1 MKATLHVVVLG
12 TGLLLNPTWGQ
23 ETTEKRTETPQAGE
37 PSNARPA
44 PGPNRQEEG
53 LRLNFRGVPLE
64 MVLDYLS
71 DAAGFVIVLETEVKG
86 TVDVW
91 SNQPLNKEEAVDLL
105 NSVLNKNGY
114 AAIRD
119 GRMLTVVTT
128 EEAKKRNVPVHSGSN
143 PANIPRTDQIVT
155 QVIPVRYIN
164 AVQLTRD
171 LQPLLPE
178 KATLTANE
186 GGNALVITDTQ
197 ANIRRLAEIVNALDT
212 AIASIST
219 VRVFPLK
226 HADAKTLATVIQEV
240 FQTPA
245 TSGGDLR
252 RQILNRFRGGG
263 GPFGGGDRGG
273 DNAGGG
279 ETEGRPGASRVTA
292 VADERTNSLV
302 VSAPEE
308 LIPTIEEVVTAVDT
322 NVEDVTELRVF
333 RLQNSDPQEIADV
346 LAELFPDET
355 NTDSRSQVQFGGGP
369 FGRGGFPGFGNRSN
383 NNSGNQQSERMLRQG
398 RVIAVADRRTS
409 SVIVSASRDLM
420 GQISQMIAQLDTD
433 PARKQ
438 KVFVYSLENA
448 DVQNVEEI
456 LRGLF
461 ESQNSRGSAT
471 SRQNTQENPLN
482 NRTTGNNQSTIGTGL
497 GTGQGT
503 GQQFR

>member
-1 MKATLHVVVLG
+1 MKMKLYSAILIG
-12 TGLLLNPTWGQ
+12 SGLLLHPACAQ
-23 ETTEKRTETPQAGE
+23 ETAAEPAVQTDSPAQEQA
-37 PSNARPA
+37 A
-44 PGPNRQEEG
+44 PNGAEG
-53 LRLNFRGVPLE
+53 LRMNFRGVPLE

-71 DAAGFVIVLETEVKG
+71 DAAGFVIVLETEVQG

-91 SNQPLNKEEAVDLL
+91 SNQPLNREEAVSLL
-105 NSVLNKNGY
+105 NTVLNKNGY
-114 AAIRD
+114 AAIQE
-119 GRMLTVVTT
+119 GRVLTIVTVD
-128 EEAKKRNVPVHSGSN
+128 EAKKRNVPVHSGSN

-186 GGNALVITDTQ
+186 GGNALVMTDTQ

-219 VRVFPLK
+219 VRVFPLEY
-226 HADAKTLATVIQEV
+226 ADAKTLASVIVEV
-240 FQTPA
+240 FQTPQSA
-245 TSGGDLR
+245 GGDIR
-252 RQILNRFRGGG
+252 RQILNRFRGG
-263 GPFGGGDRGG
+263 PFGGGVRG
-273 DNAGGG
+273 DNNAGSG
-279 ETEGRPGASRVTA
+279 ESEGRPGASRVTA

-308 LIPTIEEVVTAVDT
+308 LIPTIEEVVKAVDT
-322 NVEDVTELRVF
+322 SVEDVTELRVF
-333 RLQNSDPQEIADV
+333 RLHNSDPQEVAEL
-346 LAELFPDET
+346 LAELFPDQS
-355 NTDSRSQVQFGGGP
+355 NTDSRAQVQFGGGP
-369 FGRGGFPGFGNRSN
+369 FGRGFGDVARRRGN
-383 NNSGNQQSERMLRQG
+383 NEAQQSERALKQG

-420 GQISQMIAQLDTD
+420 GQIAQMITQLDSD

-461 ESQNSRGSAT
+461 ESDTTRTSTT
-471 SRQNTQENPLN
+471 SRQNNQQNPLN
-482 NRTTGNNQSTIGTGL
+482 TRTTGNNQNNIGTGF
-497 GTGQGT
+497 GAGQSGA
-503 GQQFR
+503 GQQPFR